1 MLNFVQ
7 RFQKMDENLEHNN
20 QVNNPLHGIKL
31 ADILEYLVLHLGW
44 EKMASLVNIRCFKDD
59 PSIKSSLKFLRTT
72 PWAREKVE
80 TMYLLALKRKS

>member
-1 MLNFVQ
+1 MSDGYNASMQ
-7 RFQKMDENLEHNN
+7 P
-20 QVNNPLHGIKL
+20 NNPLHGVKL
-31 ADILEYLVLHLGW
+31 SDMLEYLVLHLGW

-80 TMYLLALKRKS
+80 IMYINALKRYS